1 MMSKIKSEWIRKN
14 KDEKSGDHELLTNEF
29 LKPYYESNLND
40 PLLKA
45 LFNALNPDKNKSVNK
60 AIKNQN

>member
-1 MMSKIKSEWIRKN
+1 MSKIKSEWIKKN

-29 LKPYYESNLND
+29 LKSYYANNPSD

-45 LFNALNPDKNKSVNK
+45 LFNALNQDKNKSANK
-60 AIKNQN
+60 AIKN